1 MGKTT
6 ITVSELD
13 SKNISHLE
21 QSLKVIDDK
30 LKDEKV
36 KNDELLCR
44 KLQTMKNKITAQA
57 IKTKMYYEKNKLK
70 YPEIARSNRSFI
82 SLLRMKQITA
92 KGNVEFVGNGKDGLG
107 GYNAFFDT
115 MNDFR
120 GFAIGL
126 GSTIATLSA
135 VDFAITGIS
144 KQKYSLLGINSSK
157 SALTSVI
164 SKMFGFN
171 PAATVALFS
180 VVGIAGA
187 WFVVNKFLK
196 AREQSQMHK
205 QSIDELKMNMAFE
218 EDEKESKS
226 KAEEGKSK
234 AEEGKKFG
242 TSYREKKAELIAEL
256 KNNPGLSEELAD
268 KLKSDPRLTPTMR
281 RNIVDLL
288 KSFQREEMIDELAE
302 DKNIGILAE
311 AVAKEKELEA
321 DKETLAECRTL
332 ISSAPAPVADSATL
346 DAAKND
352 YDTAKTAYDAAEA
365 AAQTAY
371 NKFKAKK
378 DYDELVSKAIIPLSA
393 EAAKKEKLET
403 DYPGI
408 AGWDVDDL
416 KTDAEKR
423 RAVAD
428 KKKEEANKKKRIF
441 DALKTGT
448 KDTKA
453 VADAKKRIAELAAK
467 YGVDAEILEDTLNR
481 QIAANETQK
490 SKARGDAEAK
500 YTASIDEQYG
510 AGTPANEEAR
520 AELKYEINRTVEKI
534 IEEAK
539 KEADKSAE
547 KGE

>member
-13 SKNISHLE
+13 SKNITQLE

-115 MNDFR
+115 MKDFR

-205 QSIDELKMNMAFE
+205 QAIDELKMNMAFE
-218 EDEKESKS
+218 EDEKES
-226 KAEEGKSK
+226 KSK

-256 KNNPGLSEELAD
+256 KKNPGFSEELAD
-268 KLKSDPRLTPTMR
+268 KLKNDPRLTPTMR

-467 YGVDAEILEDTLNR
+467 YGVDAESLEDTLNR
-481 QIAANETQK
+481 QIAANETQE
-490 SKARGDAEAK
+490 SKARGDAKAK
-500 YTASIDEQYG
+500 YTASINEQYG
-510 AGTPANEEAR
+510 VGTPANEEAR
-520 AELKYEINRTVEKI
+520 AELHYEINRTVEKI